1 MAVRVGIDLV
11 AVEAVRDAVSEHGEH
26 YLNRIYTEAEI
37 RECRTSQS
45 MIPERLA
52 ARFAAKEAT
61 MKVLRPSEEAV
72 PWRNIE
78 VVRHRSGWVGLELSG
93 HAATLAADQ
102 GLGDFALSV
111 SHEGDYATAVVVA
124 HKDVK

>member
-1 MAVRVGIDLV
+1 MAARVGIDLV
-11 AVEAVRDAVSEHGEH
+11 AVKAVRDAVSEHGDR
-26 YLNRIYTEAEI
+26 YLNRVYTEAEL
-37 RECRTSQS
+37 RECQTSQN
-45 MIPERLA
+45 MIVERLA

-78 VVRHRSGWVGLELSG
+78 VVRHRSGWVGLKLSG

-111 SHEGDYATAVVVA
+111 SHEGGYATAVVIA
-124 HKDVK
+124 HGT

>member
-61 MKVLRPSEEAV
+61 IKVLRPSERGDPVAQ
-72 PWRNIE
+72 
-78 VVRHRSGWVGLELSG
+78 HRGGAPSLRMGRIGAQRPRRDIG
-93 HAATLAADQ
+93 GRP
-102 GLGDFALSV
+102 GLGRFRSQRIPRGGT
-111 SHEGDYATAVVVA
+111 SPRPWWSPTET
-124 HKDVK
+124 